1 MRTFRAGLLQHLS
14 IEENCSVFYPVYSLI
29 FKNGII
35 LLCLAM
41 LGWAGNT
48 VAGRMSTGEISPM
61 VVVFLRWF
69 IISIFLILFLNKKLI
84 LSFKLISGKLVWL
97 CLMGSLGLT
106 GFNALF
112 YIAAQNTTAINLGII
127 QGIMPAIIL
136 VGSVII
142 FKEAVNF
149 TKVTGL
155 IIAFFG
161 VLVVVSQGDYERVIL
176 LSFNYGDLVMLCAC
190 FFYSGFTLGLKNK
203 PVIDPIVL
211 MTYFS
216 LSALIF
222 SIPLLII
229 EYYLGLIQVPA
240 TSTAWLTIL
249 YIAFV
254 PSFLA
259 QIFFIRGV
267 ELVGASKAGLFI
279 NFLPI
284 FAAILGVLLL
294 GERLF
299 VYHLISLFI
308 VLLGVYLFMV
318 IGDKE
323 KNTSY

>member
-1 MRTFRAGLLQHLS
+1 
-14 IEENCSVFYPVYSLI
+14 
-29 FKNGII
+29 
-35 LLCLAM
+35 M

-48 VAGRMSTGEISPM
+48 VAGRVSTGEISPM

-84 LSFKLISGKLVWL
+84 SAFKLISGKLVWL

-136 VGSVII
+136 VGSVIM

-229 EYYLGLIQVPA
+229 EYYLGLNQVPS

>member
-1 MRTFRAGLLQHLS
+1 
-14 IEENCSVFYPVYSLI
+14 
-29 FKNGII
+29 
-35 LLCLAM
+35 M

-48 VAGRMSTGEISPM
+48 VAGRMSTGEMSPM

-69 IISIFLILFLNKKLI
+69 IISIFLILLLNKKLI
-84 LSFKLISGKLVWL
+84 SSLNSISGKFVWL

-142 FKEAVNF
+142 FKEVVNI
-149 TKVTGL
+149 TKVAGL

-176 LSFNYGDLVMLCAC
+176 LSFNYGDIVMLCAC

-222 SIPLLII
+222 SLPLLIT
-229 EYYLGLIQVPA
+229 EYYLGLTQVPA
-240 TSTAWLTIL
+240 TGTAWLTIL

-259 QIFFIRGV
+259 QVFFIRGV

-294 GERLF
+294 GERLY

-323 KNTSY
+323 KKTSH

>member
-1 MRTFRAGLLQHLS
+1 
-14 IEENCSVFYPVYSLI
+14 
-29 FKNGII
+29 
-35 LLCLAM
+35 M

-84 LSFKLISGKLVWL
+84 LSFKLISKKLVWL

-136 VGSVII
+136 VGAVIL

-176 LSFNYGDLVMLCAC
+176 LSFNYGDIVMLCAC

-222 SIPLLII
+222 SIPLLVT
-229 EYYLGLIQVPA
+229 EYYLGLIKVPA
-240 TSTAWLTIL
+240 TDTAWLTIL

-259 QIFFIRGV
+259 QVFFIRGV

-294 GERLF
+294 GERLY

>member
-1 MRTFRAGLLQHLS
+1 
-14 IEENCSVFYPVYSLI
+14 
-29 FKNGII
+29 
-35 LLCLAM
+35 M

-48 VAGRMSTGEISPM
+48 IAGRISTGEISPM

-84 LSFKLISGKLVWL
+84 SSLKPIRRKFVWL
-97 CLMGSLGLT
+97 GLMGSLGLT
-106 GFNALF
+106 GFNSLF

-136 VGSVII
+136 LGSVIL
-142 FKEAVNF
+142 FKEAVNT
-149 TKVTGL
+149 TKATGL
-155 IIAFFG
+155 IIAFLG
-161 VLVVVSQGDYERVIL
+161 VLVVVSQGDYYRLIL
-176 LSFNYGDLVMLCAC
+176 LSFNYGDMVMLCAC

-222 SIPLLII
+222 SIPLLAV
-229 EYYLGLIQVPA
+229 EYYLGSAQLPA
-240 TSTAWLTIL
+240 TRTAWITIL

-259 QIFFIRGV
+259 QVFFIRGV

-294 GERLF
+294 GERLYI
-299 VYHLISLFI
+299 YHLISLFI
-308 VLLGVYLFMV
+308 VLLGVYLFMLL
-318 IGDKE
+318 GDKE
-323 KNTSY
+323 KKTLD

>member
-1 MRTFRAGLLQHLS
+1 
-14 IEENCSVFYPVYSLI
+14 
-29 FKNGII
+29 
-35 LLCLAM
+35 M

-48 VAGRMSTGEISPM
+48 IAGRMSTGEMSPM
-61 VVVFLRWF
+61 VVVFLRWL
-69 IISIFLILFLNKKLI
+69 IISIFLIFFLNKKLI
-84 LSFKLISGKLVWL
+84 SSLKSIRGKFVWL

-142 FKEAVNF
+142 FKEVVNI
-149 TKVTGL
+149 TKVAGL

-161 VLVVVSQGDYERVIL
+161 VLLVVSQGDYERVIL
-176 LSFNYGDLVMLCAC
+176 LSFNYGDIVMLCAC

-222 SIPLLII
+222 SLPLLLT
-229 EYYLGLIQVPA
+229 EYYLGGNQLPA
-240 TSTAWLTIL
+240 TGTAWLTIL

-259 QIFFIRGV
+259 QVFFIRGV

-294 GERLF
+294 GERLYI
-299 VYHLISLFI
+299 YHLASLFI
-308 VLLGVYLFMV
+308 VLFGVYFFMV

-323 KNTSY
+323 KKP

>member
-1 MRTFRAGLLQHLS
+1 
-14 IEENCSVFYPVYSLI
+14 
-29 FKNGII
+29 
-35 LLCLAM
+35 M

-112 YIAAQNTTAINLGII
+112 YVAAQNTTAINLGII

-136 VGSVII
+136 VGSVIM

-161 VLVVVSQGDYERVIL
+161 VLIVVSQGDYERVIL

-216 LSALIF
+216 LSALLF
-222 SIPLLII
+222 SLPLLII
-229 EYYLGLIQVPA
+229 EYYLGLTQVPT

>member
-1 MRTFRAGLLQHLS
+1 
-14 IEENCSVFYPVYSLI
+14 
-29 FKNGII
+29 
-35 LLCLAM
+35 M

-84 LSFKLISGKLVWL
+84 LSFHLISGKLVWL

-136 VGSVII
+136 VGSVIM

-176 LSFNYGDLVMLCAC
+176 LSFNYGDIVMLSAC

-318 IGDKE
+318 IVDKE

>member
-1 MRTFRAGLLQHLS
+1 
-14 IEENCSVFYPVYSLI
+14 
-29 FKNGII
+29 
-35 LLCLAM
+35 M

-48 VAGRMSTGEISPM
+48 IAGRISTGEISPM

-84 LSFKLISGKLVWL
+84 SSLKPIRRKFVWL
-97 CLMGSLGLT
+97 GLMGSLGLT
-106 GFNALF
+106 GFNSLF

-136 VGSVII
+136 LGAVIL
-142 FKEAVNF
+142 FKEAVNA

-155 IIAFFG
+155 IIAFLG
-161 VLVVVSQGDYERVIL
+161 VLVVVSQGDYYRLIL
-176 LSFNYGDLVMLCAC
+176 LSFNYGDIVMLCAC

-216 LSALIF
+216 LSAWIF
-222 SIPLLII
+222 SIPLLAV
-229 EYYLGLIQVPA
+229 EYYLGSAQLPA
-240 TSTAWLTIL
+240 TRTAWITIL

-259 QIFFIRGV
+259 QVFFIRGV

-294 GERLF
+294 GERLYI
-299 VYHLISLFI
+299 YHLISLFI
-308 VLLGVYLFMV
+308 VLLGIYLFMLL
-318 IGDKE
+318 GDKE
-323 KNTSY
+323 KKTLD

>member
-1 MRTFRAGLLQHLS
+1 
-14 IEENCSVFYPVYSLI
+14 
-29 FKNGII
+29 
-35 LLCLAM
+35 M

-69 IISIFLILFLNKKLI
+69 IISIFLTLFLNKKLI
-84 LSFKLISGKLVWL
+84 LSFKFISGKLVWL

-136 VGSVII
+136 VGSVIM

-222 SIPLLII
+222 SIPLLIT

>member
-1 MRTFRAGLLQHLS
+1 
-14 IEENCSVFYPVYSLI
+14 
-29 FKNGII
+29 
-35 LLCLAM
+35 
-41 LGWAGNT
+41 
-48 VAGRMSTGEISPM
+48 
-61 VVVFLRWF
+61 
-69 IISIFLILFLNKKLI
+69 
-84 LSFKLISGKLVWL
+84 
-97 CLMGSLGLT
+97 MGSEMCIRDS
-106 GFNALF
+106 

-136 VGSVII
+136 VGSVIM

-229 EYYLGLIQVPA
+229 EYYLGLNQVPA

-267 ELVGASKAGLFI
+267 ELVGATKAGLFI

-323 KNTSY
+323 KKTSY

>member
-1 MRTFRAGLLQHLS
+1 
-14 IEENCSVFYPVYSLI
+14 
-29 FKNGII
+29 
-35 LLCLAM
+35 M

-84 LSFKLISGKLVWL
+84 LSFNLISGKLVWL

-136 VGSVII
+136 VGSVIM
-142 FKEAVNF
+142 FKEAVNI

-161 VLVVVSQGDYERVIL
+161 VLVVVSQGDYKRVIL

-229 EYYLGLIQVPA
+229 EYHIGLIQVPA

-323 KNTSY
+323 KNKSY

>member
-1 MRTFRAGLLQHLS
+1 
-14 IEENCSVFYPVYSLI
+14 
-29 FKNGII
+29 
-35 LLCLAM
+35 M

-136 VGSVII
+136 VGSVMM

>member
-1 MRTFRAGLLQHLS
+1 
-14 IEENCSVFYPVYSLI
+14 
-29 FKNGII
+29 
-35 LLCLAM
+35 M

-136 VGSVII
+136 VGSVIM

-149 TKVTGL
+149 TKVAGL

-318 IGDKE
+318 IGDKG
-323 KNTSY
+323 KKTSY

>member
-1 MRTFRAGLLQHLS
+1 
-14 IEENCSVFYPVYSLI
+14 
-29 FKNGII
+29 
-35 LLCLAM
+35 M

-84 LSFKLISGKLVWL
+84 LSFNLISGKLVWL

-308 VLLGVYLFMV
+308 VLSGVYLFMV

>member
-1 MRTFRAGLLQHLS
+1 M
-14 IEENCSVFYPVYSLI
+14 I
-29 FKNGII
+29 
-35 LLCLAM
+35 
-41 LGWAGNT
+41 GWAGNT
-48 VAGRMSTGEISPM
+48 VAGRMSTGEMSPM

-84 LSFKLISGKLVWL
+84 FSLKLISGKLVWL

-136 VGSVII
+136 VGSVIM

-149 TKVTGL
+149 TKVIGL

-203 PVIDPIVL
+203 PIIDPIVL

-229 EYYLGLIQVPA
+229 ESYLGRIQVPA
-240 TSTAWLTIL
+240 TSTAWLTIV

-323 KNTSY
+323 NNTLY

>member
-1 MRTFRAGLLQHLS
+1 
-14 IEENCSVFYPVYSLI
+14 
-29 FKNGII
+29 
-35 LLCLAM
+35 M

-69 IISIFLILFLNKKLI
+69 IISIFLIIFLNKKLI
-84 LSFKLISGKLVWL
+84 LSFNLISGKLVWL

-136 VGSVII
+136 VGSVIM
-142 FKEAVNF
+142 FKEKVNF

-203 PVIDPIVL
+203 PVIAPVVL

-222 SIPLLII
+222 SIPLLIV

-249 YIAFV
+249 YKAFV

-318 IGDKE
+318 IGDNE

>member
-1 MRTFRAGLLQHLS
+1 
-14 IEENCSVFYPVYSLI
+14 
-29 FKNGII
+29 
-35 LLCLAM
+35 M

-84 LSFKLISGKLVWL
+84 LSFNLISGKLVWL

-112 YIAAQNTTAINLGII
+112 YIAAQNTTAINLGIM

-136 VGSVII
+136 VGSVIM

-149 TKVTGL
+149 TKVAGL

-161 VLVVVSQGDYERVIL
+161 VIVVVSQGDYKRVIL

-203 PVIDPIVL
+203 PIIDPIIL

-222 SIPLLII
+222 SVPLLIA
-229 EYYLGLIQVPA
+229 ESYLGRIQVPA

>member
-1 MRTFRAGLLQHLS
+1 
-14 IEENCSVFYPVYSLI
+14 
-29 FKNGII
+29 
-35 LLCLAM
+35 M

-69 IISIFLILFLNKKLI
+69 IISIFLIIFLNKKLI
-84 LSFKLISGKLVWL
+84 LSFNLISGKLVWL

-136 VGSVII
+136 VGSVIM

>member
-1 MRTFRAGLLQHLS
+1 
-14 IEENCSVFYPVYSLI
+14 
-29 FKNGII
+29 
-35 LLCLAM
+35 M

-48 VAGRMSTGEISPM
+48 IAGRMSTGEMSPM

-69 IISIFLILFLNKKLI
+69 IISVFLICSLNKKLI
-84 LSFKLISGKLVWL
+84 SSFKSISKKLVWL
-97 CLMGSLGLT
+97 CLMGSFGLT

-142 FKEAVNF
+142 FKEVVNI
-149 TKVTGL
+149 TKVVGL

-176 LSFNYGDLVMLCAC
+176 LSFNYGDIVMLSAC
-190 FFYSGFTLGLKNK
+190 FFYSGFTLGLKKK

>member
-1 MRTFRAGLLQHLS
+1 
-14 IEENCSVFYPVYSLI
+14 
-29 FKNGII
+29 
-35 LLCLAM
+35 M

-48 VAGRMSTGEISPM
+48 IAGRMSTGEISPM

-69 IISIFLILFLNKKLI
+69 IISVFLILFLNKKLL
-84 LSFKLISGKLVWL
+84 LSLKSMSGKFIWL

-127 QGIMPAIIL
+127 QGIMPAVIL
-136 VGSVII
+136 LGSVIL
-142 FKEAVNF
+142 FKETVNA
-149 TKVTGL
+149 TKVAGL

-161 VLVVVSQGDYERVIL
+161 VVVVVSRGDYEKLIL
-176 LSFNYGDLVMLCAC
+176 LSLNYGDVVMLCAC

-203 PVIDPIVL
+203 PLIDPIVL

-222 SIPLLII
+222 SLPLLIL
-229 EYYLGLIQVPA
+229 EYYLAGTQLPA
-240 TSTAWLTIL
+240 TRTAWATIF

-259 QIFFIRGV
+259 QVFFIRGV

-294 GERLF
+294 GEKLYI
-299 VYHLISLFI
+299 YHLISLFI
-308 VLLGVYLFMV
+308 VLLGIYLFMV
-318 IGDKE
+318 LGDKE
-323 KNTSY
+323 KNVTLKK

>member
-1 MRTFRAGLLQHLS
+1 
-14 IEENCSVFYPVYSLI
+14 
-29 FKNGII
+29 
-35 LLCLAM
+35 M

-136 VGSVII
+136 VGSVIM

-149 TKVTGL
+149 TKVAGL

>member
-1 MRTFRAGLLQHLS
+1 
-14 IEENCSVFYPVYSLI
+14 
-29 FKNGII
+29 
-35 LLCLAM
+35 M

-48 VAGRMSTGEISPM
+48 IAGRMSTGEMSPM

-69 IISIFLILFLNKKLI
+69 IISIFLICYLNKKLI
-84 LSFKLISGKLVWL
+84 SSFKSISGKLVWL

-142 FKEAVNF
+142 FKEAVNI
-149 TKVTGL
+149 TKAAGL

-176 LSFNYGDLVMLCAC
+176 LSFNYGDIVMLCAC

-203 PVIDPIVL
+203 PVIDPIIL

-222 SIPLLII
+222 SLPLLIT
-229 EYYLGLIQVPA
+229 EYYLGRTQAPS
-240 TSTAWLTIL
+240 TGTAWLTIL

-259 QIFFIRGV
+259 QVFFIRGV

-294 GERLF
+294 GERLYF
-299 VYHLISLFI
+299 YHLISLFV

-323 KNTSY
+323 KKTSY

>member
-1 MRTFRAGLLQHLS
+1 
-14 IEENCSVFYPVYSLI
+14 
-29 FKNGII
+29 
-35 LLCLAM
+35 M

-136 VGSVII
+136 VGSVIM

>member
-1 MRTFRAGLLQHLS
+1 
-14 IEENCSVFYPVYSLI
+14 
-29 FKNGII
+29 
-35 LLCLAM
+35 M

-84 LSFKLISGKLVWL
+84 LSFNLISGKLVWL

-323 KNTSY
+323 KNT

>member
-1 MRTFRAGLLQHLS
+1 
-14 IEENCSVFYPVYSLI
+14 
-29 FKNGII
+29 
-35 LLCLAM
+35 M

-136 VGSVII
+136 VGSVIM

-222 SIPLLII
+222 SIPLMII

-299 VYHLISLFI
+299 VYHLFSLFI

>member
-1 MRTFRAGLLQHLS
+1 M
-14 IEENCSVFYPVYSLI
+14 VYPVYSFI

-84 LSFKLISGKLVWL
+84 SSFKLISGKLVWL

-106 GFNALF
+106 GFNAMF

-142 FKEAVNF
+142 FKEAVNL

-161 VLVVVSQGDYERVIL
+161 VLVVVSQGNYKRVIL

-240 TSTAWLTIL
+240 TNTARLTIL

-323 KNTSY
+323 KNIS

>member
-1 MRTFRAGLLQHLS
+1 
-14 IEENCSVFYPVYSLI
+14 
-29 FKNGII
+29 
-35 LLCLAM
+35 M

-136 VGSVII
+136 VGSVIM

-229 EYYLGLIQVPA
+229 EYYLGLNQFPA
-240 TSTAWLTIL
+240 TGTAWLTIL

>member
-1 MRTFRAGLLQHLS
+1 
-14 IEENCSVFYPVYSLI
+14 
-29 FKNGII
+29 
-35 LLCLAM
+35 M

-48 VAGRMSTGEISPM
+48 IAGRISTGEISPM

-84 LSFKLISGKLVWL
+84 SNLKPIRRKFVWL
-97 CLMGSLGLT
+97 GLMGSLGLT
-106 GFNALF
+106 GFNSLF

-136 VGSVII
+136 LGAVIL
-142 FKEAVNF
+142 FKEAVNT

-155 IIAFFG
+155 IIAFLG
-161 VLVVVSQGDYERVIL
+161 VLVVVSQGDYSRLIL
-176 LSFNYGDLVMLCAC
+176 LSFNYGDIVMLCAC

-222 SIPLLII
+222 SIPLLAV
-229 EYYLGLIQVPA
+229 EYYLGSAQLPT
-240 TSTAWLTIL
+240 TSTAWITIL

-259 QIFFIRGV
+259 QVFFIRGV

-294 GERLF
+294 GERLYI
-299 VYHLISLFI
+299 YHLISLFI
-308 VLLGVYLFMV
+308 VLLGVYLFMLL
-318 IGDKE
+318 GHKE
-323 KNTSY
+323 KKTLD

>member
-1 MRTFRAGLLQHLS
+1 
-14 IEENCSVFYPVYSLI
+14 
-29 FKNGII
+29 
-35 LLCLAM
+35 M

-136 VGSVII
+136 VGSVIM

-229 EYYLGLIQVPA
+229 EYYLGLNQFPA
-240 TSTAWLTIL
+240 TGTAWLTIL

-299 VYHLISLFI
+299 VYHLIALFI

>member
-1 MRTFRAGLLQHLS
+1 
-14 IEENCSVFYPVYSLI
+14 
-29 FKNGII
+29 
-35 LLCLAM
+35 M

-48 VAGRMSTGEISPM
+48 IAGRMSTGEMSPM

-69 IISIFLILFLNKKLI
+69 IISVFLICFLNKKLI
-84 LSFKLISGKLVWL
+84 SSFKSISKKLVWL
-97 CLMGSLGLT
+97 CLMGSFGLT

-142 FKEAVNF
+142 FKEVVNI
-149 TKVTGL
+149 TKVVGL

>member
-1 MRTFRAGLLQHLS
+1 
-14 IEENCSVFYPVYSLI
+14 
-29 FKNGII
+29 
-35 LLCLAM
+35 M

-136 VGSVII
+136 VGSVIM

-229 EYYLGLIQVPA
+229 EYYLGFIQVPA

-308 VLLGVYLFMV
+308 VLLGVYFFMV

>member
-1 MRTFRAGLLQHLS
+1 
-14 IEENCSVFYPVYSLI
+14 
-29 FKNGII
+29 
-35 LLCLAM
+35 M

-48 VAGRMSTGEISPM
+48 VAGRMSTGEMSPM

-136 VGSVII
+136 VGSVIM

-149 TKVTGL
+149 TKVAGL

-323 KNTSY
+323 KNT

>member
-1 MRTFRAGLLQHLS
+1 
-14 IEENCSVFYPVYSLI
+14 
-29 FKNGII
+29 
-35 LLCLAM
+35 M

-84 LSFKLISGKLVWL
+84 LSLKLIRGKLVWL

-136 VGSVII
+136 VGSVIM

-149 TKVTGL
+149 TKVAGL

-161 VLVVVSQGDYERVIL
+161 VLIVVSRGDYERVIL

-222 SIPLLII
+222 SMPLLII

>member
-1 MRTFRAGLLQHLS
+1 
-14 IEENCSVFYPVYSLI
+14 
-29 FKNGII
+29 
-35 LLCLAM
+35 M

-136 VGSVII
+136 VGSVIM

-229 EYYLGLIQVPA
+229 EYYLGFIQFPA

-259 QIFFIRGV
+259 QVFFIRGV

>member
-1 MRTFRAGLLQHLS
+1 
-14 IEENCSVFYPVYSLI
+14 
-29 FKNGII
+29 
-35 LLCLAM
+35 M

-136 VGSVII
+136 VGSVIM
-142 FKEAVNF
+142 FKEEVNF

-229 EYYLGLIQVPA
+229 EYYLGFIQVPA